1 MDIHLIYSKGAKAP
15 EVHINNWVK
24 SHLILGSTIIIEYE
38 NNPTGLNGT
47 QFNIFGRLCM
57 FSEETER
64 LRYTSYDKRVNLT
77 LNAHGE
83 LMNGDNI
90 VSRIIVERGVF
101 EDYGMGA
108 SHGAWRSNDEWVQTL
123 VQMDDW
129 WADVE
134 NLFWCYVPEHAL
146 GKNIGNPSRALAE
159 KLGLHNW
166 TLGAPETIPAF
177 KRALNT
183 LQNLT
188 GAPDAAILKLSSANM
203 LQNIELFNNMEAT
216 P

>member
-15 EVHINNWVK
+15 DVHINNWVK
-24 SHLILGSTIIIEYE
+24 SHLVLGSTIIIEYE
-38 NNPTGLNGT
+38 DNPTGLNGT
-47 QFNIFGRLCM
+47 SFNIFGQHCM

-64 LRYTSYDKRVNLT
+64 LGYTSYDKRVHLT
-77 LNAHGE
+77 QNAQGE
-83 LMNGDNI
+83 LMNGDNL

-129 WADVE
+129 WAEVE
-134 NLFWCYVPEHAL
+134 NLFWCYAPEHAL

-159 KLGLHNW
+159 KLGLLNW

-177 KRALNT
+177 KRALSM

-203 LQNIELFNNMEAT
+203 LQNMELFNNIEAM